1 MSSKPSSSR
10 NRPASHASRANK
22 ALPEDQANRIS
33 APEAEKPAEI
43 LDAALYLVATPIGNL
58 GDMSDRAKKILA
70 AADLIACEDTR
81 VTKKLAQAFGFTAP
95 LIAYHEHNAEKV
107 RPKLIEKVK
116 NGNVVALVSDAGTP
130 LISDPGYKLAASAI
144 DEGIGLISIPGASA
158 PLTAL
163 LLSGLPSDRFFFNG
177 FLPSK
182 TGARC
187 KSLKELETIPSTLIF
202 FESANRLAKSLIDM
216 AAVLGNRPAAV
227 ARELTKKF
235 EEVRRGSLQ
244 DLAAH
249 YTEAGGPKGE
259 IVVVVGPPGKAA
271 AMITDASLDEQIR
284 DALGQNSLRDAAEIV
299 ATATGLPKKKV
310 YQRALGLAT
319 KTDD

>member
-1 MSSKPSSSR
+1 M
-10 NRPASHASRANK
+10 
-22 ALPEDQANRIS
+22 
-33 APEAEKPAEI
+33 
-43 LDAALYLVATPIGNL
+43 T
-58 GDMSDRAKKILA
+58 DRAKKILA

-116 NGNVVALVSDAGTP
+116 NGGVVALVSDAGTP

-144 DEGIGLISIPGASA
+144 DEGIDLISIPGASA

-187 KSLKELETIPSTLIF
+187 KNLKELESIPSTLIF
-202 FESANRLAKSLIDM
+202 FESANRLASSLTDM
-216 AAVLGNRPAAV
+216 ATVLGNRPAAV

-271 AMITDASLDEQIR
+271 AAITDASLDEQIS
-284 DALGQNSLRDAAEIV
+284 DALLQNSLRDAAEIV
-299 ATATGLPKKKV
+299 ATATGLPKKKI
-310 YQRALGLAT
+310 YQRALDLT
-319 KTDD
+319 KKAGN

>member
-1 MSSKPSSSR
+1 M
-10 NRPASHASRANK
+10 N
-22 ALPEDQANRIS
+22 
-33 APEAEKPAEI
+33 
-43 LDAALYLVATPIGNL
+43 AALYLVATPIGNL
-58 GDMSDRAKKILA
+58 GDMTDRAKKILA

-116 NGNVVALVSDAGTP
+116 NGGVVALVSDAGTP

-144 DEGIGLISIPGASA
+144 DEGIDLISIPGASA

-187 KSLKELETIPSTLIF
+187 KNLKELESIPSTLIF
-202 FESANRLAKSLIDM
+202 FESANRLASSLTDM
-216 AAVLGNRPAAV
+216 ATVLGNRPAAV

-271 AMITDASLDEQIR
+271 AAITDASLDEQIS
-284 DALGQNSLRDAAEIV
+284 DALLQNSLRDAAEIV
-299 ATATGLPKKKV
+299 ATATGLPKKKI
-310 YQRALGLAT
+310 YQRALDLT
-319 KTDD
+319 KKAGN